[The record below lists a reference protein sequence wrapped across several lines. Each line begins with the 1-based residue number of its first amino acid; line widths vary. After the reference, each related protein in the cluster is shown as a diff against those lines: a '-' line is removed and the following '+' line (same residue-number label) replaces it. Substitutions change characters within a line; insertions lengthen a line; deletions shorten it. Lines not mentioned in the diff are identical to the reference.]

1 MWGHGVRV
9 GSERV
14 YQRGA
19 QHSAIRRSAVL
30 FSYLFVCN
38 RVKENPVSYGTHLMN
53 MDGLQMGNLGIS
65 QVTYGTCGSRQV
77 PC

>member
-19 QHSAIRRSAVL
+19 QHSAIRRIAAL
-30 FSYLFVCN
+30 FFYRLYIFIFIFIFLVEHWLTAAAKGSPASSLGLG
-38 RVKENPVSYGTHLMN
+38 VSPGR
-53 MDGLQMGNLGIS
+53 S
-65 QVTYGTCGSRQV
+65 
-77 PC
+77 